1 MRDRKP
7 LRIVH
12 TEASQGWGGQEIR
25 ILTEA
30 QGMIARGHR
39 VTLLT
44 PPGARIFQAA
54 RERGIPV
61 EAMPFE
67 KKTLKGVLAMRR
79 WLSDNAC
86 DVINTHSSTDSWLV
100 ALAQIASARRV
111 PVVRTRHISA
121 LVSTSWTTRWLYAS
135 ASDHVVTTGE
145 RLKIALEERLAL
157 PPGHATSIPTGID
170 LNRFSRAA
178 IKSGGAIRSK
188 LGIPADAPVIGIAA
202 TLRSWKGHDYLLEA
216 FTGLAEKFPSTH
228 LLIVG
233 DGPRRQHLME
243 RIAAT
248 SLTGR
253 IHLIGH
259 REDIPDVLAAMDLF
273 ALPSYAN
280 EGVPQAIMQA
290 MAMEL
295 PVVSTTVGSIDEAVE
310 NGITGYLIEPKNTL
324 QLEEK
329 LTVLLGDEAL
339 RRQMGEAG
347 RARAQ
352 ARFSLDAMLDAMEK
366 VFYRALRTH
375 SALKT
380 T

>member
-1 MRDRKP
+1 MSDRKP
-7 LRIVH
+7 LHIVH

-30 QGMIARGHR
+30 QGMMARGHR

-54 RERGIPV
+54 HERGIPV

-79 WLSDNAC
+79 WLRNDPC
-86 DVINTHSSTDSWLV
+86 DVINTHSSTDSWLAALGQV
-100 ALAQIASARRV
+100 AASRRV

-121 LVSTSWTTRWLYAS
+121 LVSTSWTTRWLYAT

-145 RLKIALEERLAL
+145 RLKVELEQRLAL
-157 PPGHATSIPTGID
+157 PPAHATSIPTGID
-170 LNRFSRAA
+170 LNRFSRTAA
-178 IKSGGAIRSK
+178 KAGDTTRAM
-188 LGIPADAPVIGIAA
+188 LGIPADALVIGIAA

-216 FTGLAEKFPSTH
+216 YTGLANEFPSAH

-248 SLTGR
+248 GLDSR

-295 PVVSTTVGSIDEAVE
+295 PVVSTTVGSIDEAVAD
-310 NGITGYLIEPKNTL
+310 GVTGYLIEPKNTAL
-324 QLEEK
+324 LGEK
-329 LTVLLGDEAL
+329 LTKLLGDAEL
-339 RRQMGEAG
+339 RHQMGKAG
-347 RARAQ
+347 RDRAQ
-352 ARFSLDAMLDAMEK
+352 ARFSLDAMLDGMEK
-366 VFYRALRTH
+366 VFYQAIDRRA
-375 SALKT
+375 
-380 T
+380 

>member
-1 MRDRKP
+1 MSARQP
-7 LRIVH
+7 LHIVH

-44 PPGARIFQAA
+44 PAGAKIFPAA
-54 RERGIPV
+54 QERGIPV

-67 KKTLKGVLAMRR
+67 KKTLQGVFAMRR
-79 WLSDNAC
+79 WLRHHPC

-100 ALAQIASARRV
+100 ALAQIAAARRV
-111 PVVRTRHISA
+111 PLVRTRHISA
-121 LVSTSWTTRWLYAS
+121 PVSTGWTTRWLYAG

-145 RLKIALEERLAL
+145 RLKVDLEKRLAL

-170 LNRFSRAA
+170 LGRFSRAA
-178 IKSGGAIRSK
+178 AQPGAATRAA
-188 LGIPADAPVIGIAA
+188 LGIPAEALVVGIAA

-216 FTGLAEKFPSTH
+216 FTGLAGRFPSAH

-233 DGPRRQHLME
+233 DGPRHAHLTE
-243 RIAAT
+243 RIAAAGL
-248 SLTGR
+248 SGR

-259 REDIPDVLAAMDLF
+259 RNDIPDVLAAMDLF

-310 NGITGYLIEPKNTL
+310 DGVTGYLIEPKNAA
-324 QLEEK
+324 QLADRLEQF
-329 LTVLLGDEAL
+329 LGDADL
-339 RRQMGEAG
+339 RHRMGQAG

-352 ARFSLDAMLDAMEK
+352 ARFSLDAMLDGMEK
-366 VFYRALRTH
+366 VFYQ
-375 SALKT
+375 ALKRRT
-380 T
+380 

>member
-1 MRDRKP
+1 MGDRKP
-7 LRIVH
+7 LHIVH

-30 QGMIARGHR
+30 QGMVARGHR
-39 VTLLT
+39 ITLLT
-44 PPGARIFQAA
+44 PPSARIFQAA
-54 RERGIPV
+54 QERGIPV

-67 KKTLKGVLAMRR
+67 KKTLKGILAMRR
-79 WLSDNAC
+79 WLRNNTC
-86 DVINTHSSTDSWLV
+86 DIINTHSSTDSWLV

-135 ASDHVVTTGE
+135 SSNHVVTTGE
-145 RLKIALEERLAL
+145 RLRIALEERLAL
-157 PPGHATSIPTGID
+157 PPSHATSIPTGID
-170 LNRFSRAA
+170 LSRFSRAA
-178 IKSGGAIRSK
+178 TKPSGAIRSK
-188 LGIPADAPVIGIAA
+188 LGIPVDALVIGIAA

-216 FTGLAEKFPSTH
+216 FTGLADKFPSAH

-243 RIAAT
+243 KIAAT

-295 PVVSTTVGSIDEAVE
+295 PVVSTMVGSIDEAVE
-310 NGITGYLIEPKNTL
+310 DGVTGYLIEPKNTL
-324 QLEEK
+324 LLEEK
-329 LTVLLGDEAL
+329 LTMLLGDETL
-339 RRQMGEAG
+339 RRQMGKAG
-347 RARAQ
+347 RNRAQ

-366 VFYRALRTH
+366 VFYQVLDRRA
-375 SALKT
+375 AP
-380 T
+380 